1 MPLMEPISEM
11 QRNSAALA
19 DRAMATKE
27 PVYLTKRG
35 KPAVVLIDAE
45 EFDRRMMYRDAI
57 VAREEDRYAGIM
69 RGHEELLVGEGVE
82 LADALR
88 ELTSA
93 GACNGQLSSCACSL
107 GCRDVAHHR
116 QQGGCSTGKE
126 PPAVLVDGS
135 PFRGGVRSDLRC
147 RPTRS

>member
-69 RGHEELLVGEGVE
+69 RGHKELLAGKGVE

-88 ELTSA
+88 ELDERW
-93 GACNGQLSSCACSL
+93 GL
-107 GCRDVAHHR
+107 
-116 QQGGCSTGKE
+116 
-126 PPAVLVDGS
+126 
-135 PFRGGVRSDLRC
+135 
-147 RPTRS
+147 